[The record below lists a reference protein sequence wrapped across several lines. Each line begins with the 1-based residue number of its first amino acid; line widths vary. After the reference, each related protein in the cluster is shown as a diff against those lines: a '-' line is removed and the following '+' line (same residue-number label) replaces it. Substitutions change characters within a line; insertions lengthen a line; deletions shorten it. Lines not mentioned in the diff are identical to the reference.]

1 MSAGHSPYPWRL
13 GAIADARGR
22 EYGLELGIY
31 DVHSSKIAVL
41 EQWTGAAQAEAEANH
56 RLMVAAPELLAALRD
71 LCSHYPVPVEAGTGL
86 AESVNRARAAIAKAQ
101 GGAA

>member
-1 MSAGHSPYPWRL
+1 MSTAHSPAPWRI
-13 GAIADARGR
+13 GASADPRGR

-56 RLMVAAPELLAALRD
+56 RLIAAAPELLDALKW
-71 LCSHYPVPVEAGTGL
+71 AQ
-86 AESVNRARAAIAKAQ
+86 ARVFVYEGASDVYAHCAKLIAKAE
-101 GGAA
+101 GRA